1 MRKIASI
8 SVFVFALALS
18 GQSFAAEIDWTK
30 VDTALGQDG
39 LGAGRSSSVRASP
52 QRSSSYP

>member
-8 SVFVFALALS
+8 SVFVFTLALS

-30 VDTALGQDG
+30 VDTAGQDG
-39 LGAGRSSSVRASP
+39 LGAGRSSLGTGFP